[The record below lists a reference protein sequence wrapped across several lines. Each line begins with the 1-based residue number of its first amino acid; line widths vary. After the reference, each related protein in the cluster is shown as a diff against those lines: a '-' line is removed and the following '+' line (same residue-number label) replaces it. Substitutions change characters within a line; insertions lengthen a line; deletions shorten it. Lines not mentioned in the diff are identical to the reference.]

1 MESKTKHKYLSVIIT
16 LRYFRLNQFTF
27 IVKTHPQLYSQSLSL
42 LTDLYQLTM
51 AYGYWKS
58 GTAEKEAVFNLF
70 FRKNPFG
77 GGYTIAA
84 GLEQAIDFIQNF
96 RFSKEDTDY
105 LGSLTGSDDKP
116 LFEPAF
122 LEYLQ
127 DLRFTGEV
135 DAIPEG
141 TVVFPQ
147 EPLLRVRG
155 PILQCQILETPLL
168 NLINFQ
174 SLIAT
179 KAARIKQVTKG
190 EPILEFGLR
199 RAQGMDGGI
208 TASRASYIGGADAT
222 SNVLAGKLYGIPVK
236 GTHAHSWVMSFD
248 SEEEAFETYAEVMPN
263 NCIFLVDTFDTL
275 EGVKKAIETGKKLE
289 AKGYKLGGI
298 RLDSGDLAYFSIE
311 ARKLLD
317 AAGFTDTS
325 IVASNDLDENIIQ
338 SLKDQGATINVW
350 GVGTK
355 LVTAYDQPALGGV
368 YKLAAIRDDKN
379 DEWEYKIKLSEQTIK
394 ISTPGIQQVR
404 RYRNDNGFV
413 ADMIYNT
420 EAFEAKDGEVM
431 VDPMDFTKRRKMEN
445 SLPHEDLLVPVFRKG
460 ELVYKL
466 PPIQDI
472 KKRVLDQLADFHEG
486 IKRFVNPH
494 LYPVGLEK
502 SLYDFKTDL
511 ILKLRKFN
519 GK

>member
-1 MESKTKHKYLSVIIT
+1 MNKHL
-16 LRYFRLNQFTF
+16 
-27 IVKTHPQLYSQSLSL
+27 QLYGQSLSL

-58 GTAEKEAVFNLF
+58 GTAEKESVFNLF

-77 GGYTIAA
+77 GGYTVAA
-84 GLEQAIDFIQNF
+84 GLEQAIDFIENF
-96 RFSKEDTDY
+96 RFSEEDTAY
-105 LGSLTGSDDKP
+105 LRTLTGSDGQP
-116 LFEPAF
+116 LFEAAF
-122 LEYLQ
+122 LDYLQ
-127 DLRFTGEV
+127 ELRFTGEV

-190 EPILEFGLR
+190 EPVLEFGLR
-199 RAQGMDGGI
+199 RAQGMDGGV
-208 TASRASYIGGADAT
+208 TASRAAYIGGADAT
-222 SNVLAGKLYGIPVK
+222 SNVLAGRLFGIPVK

-248 SEEEAFETYAEVMPN
+248 SEEEAFETYAEVLPN

-317 AAGFTDTS
+317 TAGFKDAA

-368 YKLAAIRDDKN
+368 YKLAAMRNDKD

-404 RYRNDNGFV
+404 RYRNANGFI

-420 EAFEAKDGEVM
+420 EGFQKKEEEIM
-431 VDPMDFTKRRKMEN
+431 IDPMDYTKRRKLDN
-445 SLPHEDLLVPVFRKG
+445 ATPHEDLLVPVFREGK
-460 ELVYKL
+460 LVYNL
-466 PPIQDI
+466 PEIQDV
-472 KKRVLDQLADFHEG
+472 KKRVEDQLSGFHES
-486 IKRFVNPH
+486 IRRFVNPH

-502 SLYDFKTDL
+502 GLYDFKTDL

>member
-1 MESKTKHKYLSVIIT
+1 VNAHLQVY
-16 LRYFRLNQFTF
+16 R
-27 IVKTHPQLYSQSLSL
+27 QSLSL
-42 LTDLYQLTM
+42 LTDLYQITM

-77 GGYTIAA
+77 GGITVAA

-96 RFSKEDTDY
+96 HFSEEDTAY
-105 LGSLTGSDDKP
+105 LGTLTGSDNQP

-122 LEYLQ
+122 LTYLQ
-127 DLRFTGEV
+127 NLRFTGEV

-179 KAARIKQVTKG
+179 KAARMKQVTKG

-199 RAQGMDGGI
+199 RAQGVDGGI
-208 TASRASYIGGADAT
+208 TASRAAYIGGADAT
-222 SNVLAGKLYGIPVK
+222 SNVLAGKLFGIPVR
-236 GTHAHSWVMSFD
+236 GTHAHSWIMSFE
-248 SEEEAFETYAEVMPN
+248 SEEEAFETYAQVIPN
-263 NCIFLVDTFDTL
+263 NCVFLVDTFDTL
-275 EGVKKAIETGKKLE
+275 EGVRKAIATGKRLQ
-289 AKGYKLGGI
+289 ARGYKLAGI

-317 AAGFTDTS
+317 EAGFGDAS

-338 SLKDQGATINVW
+338 SLKDQGAMINVW

-355 LVTAYDQPALGGV
+355 LVTAFDQPALGGV
-368 YKLAAIRDDKN
+368 YKLAAIKN
-379 DEWEYKIKLSEQTIK
+379 DKTGQWEYKIKLSEQTIK

-404 RYRNDNGFV
+404 RYRNENGFM
-413 ADMIYNT
+413 ADMIFNT
-420 EAFEAKDGEVM
+420 ESFQAKEEEVM
-431 VDPMDFTKRRKMEN
+431 VDPMDFTKRRKLN
-445 SLPHEDLLVPVFRKG
+445 NATPYEDLLVPVFRNG
-460 ELVYKL
+460 ALVYDL
-466 PPIQDI
+466 PEIGNI
-472 KKRVLDQLADFHEG
+472 KQRLADQLSGFHEG

-494 LYPVGLEK
+494 TYPVGLEK

>member
-1 MESKTKHKYLSVIIT
+1 MNAHLQVY
-16 LRYFRLNQFTF
+16 R
-27 IVKTHPQLYSQSLSL
+27 QSLSL
-42 LTDLYQLTM
+42 LTDLYQITM

-77 GGYTIAA
+77 GGITVAA

-96 RFSKEDTDY
+96 HFSEEDTAY
-105 LGSLTGSDDKP
+105 LGTLTGSDNQP

-122 LEYLQ
+122 LTYLQ
-127 DLRFTGEV
+127 NLRFTGEV

-179 KAARIKQVTKG
+179 KAARMKQVTKG

-199 RAQGMDGGI
+199 RAQGVDGGI
-208 TASRASYIGGADAT
+208 TASRAAYIGGADAT
-222 SNVLAGKLYGIPVK
+222 SNVLAGKLFGIPVR
-236 GTHAHSWVMSFD
+236 GTHAHSWIMSFE
-248 SEEEAFETYAEVMPN
+248 SEEEAFETYAQVIPN
-263 NCIFLVDTFDTL
+263 NCVFLVDTFDTL
-275 EGVKKAIETGKKLE
+275 EGVRKAIATGKRLQ
-289 AKGYKLGGI
+289 ARGYKLAGI

-317 AAGFTDTS
+317 EAGFGDAS

-338 SLKDQGATINVW
+338 SLKDQGAMINVW

-355 LVTAYDQPALGGV
+355 LVTAFDQPALGGV
-368 YKLAAIRDDKN
+368 YKLAAIKN
-379 DEWEYKIKLSEQTIK
+379 DKTGQWEYKIKLSEQTIK

-404 RYRNDNGFV
+404 RYRNENGFM
-413 ADMIYNT
+413 ADMIFNT
-420 EAFEAKDGEVM
+420 ESFQAKEEEVM
-431 VDPMDFTKRRKMEN
+431 VDPMDFTKRRKLN
-445 SLPHEDLLVPVFRKG
+445 NATPYEDLLVPVFRNG
-460 ELVYKL
+460 ALVYDL
-466 PPIQDI
+466 PEIGNI
-472 KKRVLDQLADFHEG
+472 KQRLADQLSGFHEG

-494 LYPVGLEK
+494 TYPVGLEK

>member
-1 MESKTKHKYLSVIIT
+1 MNKHL
-16 LRYFRLNQFTF
+16 
-27 IVKTHPQLYSQSLSL
+27 QLYGQSLSL

-58 GTAEKEAVFNLF
+58 GTAEKESVFNLF

-77 GGYTIAA
+77 GGYTVAA
-84 GLEQAIDFIQNF
+84 GLEQAIDFIENF
-96 RFSKEDTDY
+96 RFSEEDTAY
-105 LGSLTGSDDKP
+105 LRTLTGSDGQP
-116 LFEPAF
+116 LFESAF
-122 LEYLQ
+122 LDYLQ
-127 DLRFTGEV
+127 ELRFTGEV

-190 EPILEFGLR
+190 EPVLEFGLR
-199 RAQGMDGGI
+199 RAQGMDGGV
-208 TASRASYIGGADAT
+208 TASRAAYIGGADAT
-222 SNVLAGKLYGIPVK
+222 SNVLAGRLFGIPVK

-248 SEEEAFETYAEVMPN
+248 SEEEAFETYAEVLPN

-275 EGVKKAIETGKKLE
+275 EGVKKAIETGKRLE
-289 AKGYKLGGI
+289 AKGYKMGGI

-317 AAGFTDTS
+317 AAGFKDAA

-368 YKLAAIRDDKN
+368 YKLAAMRNDK
-379 DEWEYKIKLSEQTIK
+379 DEEWEYKIKLSEQTIK

-404 RYRNDNGFV
+404 RYRNANGFI

-420 EAFEAKDGEVM
+420 EGFQKKEDEVM
-431 VDPMDFTKRRKMEN
+431 IDPMDYTKRRKLDN
-445 SLPHEDLLVPVFRKG
+445 ATPHEDLLVPIFREGK
-460 ELVYKL
+460 LVYNL
-466 PPIQDI
+466 PEIQDI
-472 KKRVLDQLADFHEG
+472 KRRVEDQLSGFHES
-486 IKRFVNPH
+486 IRRFVNPH

-502 SLYDFKTDL
+502 GLYDFKTDL